1 MSSKPSIT
9 STLRRSL
16 VFRTGALL
24 TAIAVLALISMVSA
38 IFISD
43 STDGDAA
50 AINLAGSLRML
61 SYRTVAAVQQNNN
74 ADLQQ
79 TKQLIEQVLSN
90 PQLLNVIP
98 EDTNNEIH
106 QAFTALK
113 QHWLTHVSPAL
124 PEHTAIEP
132 TLQMV
137 QRANQLVSLIQADA
151 ENKLRLLGMIQGITM
166 FITAILL
173 FAAMYEVHTNIVT
186 PLRTLVAAAESM
198 GQGNFSARI
207 EYERDDEL
215 TVLGHAF
222 NAMADD
228 LSRIYRE
235 LETRVND
242 KTSELS
248 RTIHALRFINE
259 TSRLVVENTDTQ
271 LRLKN
276 ILTSLQQTMNLHDIK
291 LHITYTPNQPAFHLI
306 TATDEITSLSHIN
319 HEHLTSFTIANA
331 GYVFGE
337 LLISDRA
344 YPLDHWQREVLE
356 SVADL
361 IATSL
366 TLDYQ
371 GEQGQRLALM
381 EERTVIA
388 RELHDSL
395 AQSLSYLK
403 IQVSRLK
410 TTIGKASGTNNV
422 NVVIDEL
429 EEGLNSAYRQLREL
443 LTTFRLKIDKPGLEA
458 ALRTTVEEYSSRSD
472 VHISLHFALQQPL
485 HANQEIHIL
494 QIVREAIA
502 NIIQHAQATQAD
514 ISVTENHNDIL
525 VSISDNGVGLSA
537 NPQRMHHH
545 GLTIMQERANTL
557 GGHLTW
563 TTPPGG
569 GTHILL
575 VFNRHAMVNA

>member
-1 MSSKPSIT
+1 MRSKSSIT

-43 STDGDAA
+43 STDGDAG

-61 SYRTVAAVQQNNN
+61 SYRTIVAVQEGNREDIQK
-74 ADLQQ
+74 
-79 TKQLIEQVLSN
+79 TKQAIESVLN
-90 PQLLNVIP
+90 NQQLLLVIP
-98 EDTNNEIH
+98 EEKDDKIRGAYDELH
-106 QAFTALK
+106 
-113 QHWLTHVSPAL
+113 QHWLTQVL
-124 PEHTAIEP
+124 PTLPSKNMIKP
-132 TLQMV
+132 TLQMA
-137 QRANQLVSLIQADA
+137 QHADQLVTLIQTDA

-198 GQGNFSARI
+198 GQGDFSARI

-228 LSRIYRE
+228 LSRIYKE
-235 LETRVND
+235 LEMRVEE

-248 RTIHALRFINE
+248 RTIHALRFINK
-259 TSRLVVENTDTQ
+259 TSRLVVENTNTQ

-276 ILTSLQQTMNLHDIK
+276 ILSSLQQTVNLKDIK
-291 LHITYTPNQPAFHLI
+291 LHITYTPNQPAHHLI
-306 TATDEITSLSHIN
+306 TATNEIPSLSHVD
-319 HEHLTSFTIANA
+319 HSHLTSFSVANA

-337 LLISDRA
+337 LLISDNT
-344 YPLDHWQREVLE
+344 YPLNAWQREVLE

-403 IQVSRLK
+403 IQVSRLQ
-410 TTIGKASGTNNV
+410 TTLDKESETLNANIV
-422 NVVIDEL
+422 LDEL
-429 EEGLNSAYRQLREL
+429 REGLNSAYRQLREL

-458 ALRTTVEEYSSRSD
+458 ALRTTVEEYSSRND
-472 VHISLHFALQQPL
+472 TNITLHFGLQQPL

-502 NIIQHAQATQAD
+502 NVIQHANASVAD
-514 ISVTENHNDIL
+514 ISLTESDNDIS
-525 VSISDNGVGLSA
+525 VAIRDNGVGLSPT
-537 NPQRMHHH
+537 PQRAHHH

-563 TTPPGG
+563 ETPSNG

-575 VFNRHAMVNA
+575 TFNRNAVVNT

>member
-16 VFRTGALL
+16 VFRTGTLL

-43 STDGDAA
+43 STDGDAG

-61 SYRTVAAVQQNNN
+61 SYRTVVAVQQGNS
-74 ADLQQ
+74 DDIQK
-79 TKQLIEQVLSN
+79 TKRTIESVLSN
-90 PQLLNVIP
+90 PQLLMVIP
-98 EDTNNEIH
+98 EENDDPIRK
-106 QAFTALK
+106 AYDALH
-113 QHWLTHVSPAL
+113 QHWQTQVL
-124 PEHTAIEP
+124 PVLPSTAAIDP

-137 QRANQLVSLIQADA
+137 QRADQLVSLIQNDA
-151 ENKLRLLGMIQGITM
+151 ENKLQLLGMIQGITM

-198 GQGNFSARI
+198 GQGDFSARI

-228 LSRIYRE
+228 LSRIYQE
-235 LETRVND
+235 LEARVKE

-271 LRLKN
+271 IRLKN
-276 ILTSLQQTMNLHDIK
+276 ILSSLQQTMNLSDIK
-291 LHITYTPNQPAFHLI
+291 LHISYTPNQPPYHLI
-306 TATDEITSLSHIN
+306 TSLDEIISLSHVD
-319 HEHLTSFTIANA
+319 HEHLTSFTVMNA

-337 LLISDRA
+337 LLISDRT
-344 YPLDHWQREVLE
+344 YPLDPWQREVLE
-356 SVADL
+356 SVSDL

-371 GEQGQRLALM
+371 AEQGQRLALM

-403 IQVSRLK
+403 IQVSRLQTVLDK
-410 TTIGKASGTNNV
+410 ESDLQNA
-422 NVVIDEL
+422 NVVIEEL
-429 EEGLNSAYRQLREL
+429 REGLNSAYRQLREL

-458 ALRTTVEEYSSRSD
+458 ALRTTVDEYSSRSN
-472 VHISLHFALQQPL
+472 INITLHFGLQQPL

-502 NIIQHAQATQAD
+502 NVIQHAQASQAD
-514 ISVTENHNDIL
+514 IAITEQNNEISVS
-525 VSISDNGVGLSA
+525 VRDNGIGLSS
-537 NPQRMHHH
+537 NPQRAHHH

-557 GGHLTW
+557 DGYLKW
-563 TTPPGG
+563 SAPTTG

-575 VFNRHAMVNA
+575 TFNRHATVNT